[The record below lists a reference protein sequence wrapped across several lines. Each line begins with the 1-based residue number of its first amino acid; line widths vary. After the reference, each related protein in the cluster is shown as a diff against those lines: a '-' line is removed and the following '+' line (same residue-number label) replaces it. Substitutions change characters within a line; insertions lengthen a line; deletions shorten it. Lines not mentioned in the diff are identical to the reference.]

1 MPRNTQHPSGYRSGF
16 AISKRFRCLPA
27 CTAALLKIPRQ
38 VIDDLRMRVAAGI
51 MSETEPIARALFS
64 WNITSA
70 VIAMQSENQTVL
82 IEGWIQRLKTGDD
95 QARKELINCACDR
108 LTRLSRK
115 MLRGFHRVKRWEA
128 TDDVA
133 QNALMRLYRTLA
145 EVKPATAIEFYRLAA
160 TNIRREL
167 LDLARHYYGPQ
178 GLGANYATVEGD
190 THQTVPGL
198 GHAPSAT
205 GEDAGRLE
213 MWANFHEQVEH
224 LPDEDKEVFDLL
236 WYQQLPQAEVAQL
249 LDVSERTVK
258 RRWASARLKL
268 HEALGG
274 QSPES

>member
-1 MPRNTQHPSGYRSGF
+1 MH
-16 AISKRFRCLPA
+16 
-27 CTAALLKIPRQ
+27 
-38 VIDDLRMRVAAGI
+38 
-51 MSETEPIARALFS
+51 
-64 WNITSA
+64 
-70 VIAMQSENQTVL
+70 SENQTVL
-82 IEGWIQRLKTGDD
+82 IEGWIERLKKGDD

-145 EVKPATAIEFYRLAA
+145 EIKPGTAIEFYRLAS

-167 LDLARHYYGPQ
+167 LDLAKHYYGPQ

-190 THQTVPGL
+190 AQQTVAGL

-205 GEDAGRLE
+205 GEDPGRLE
-213 MWANFHEQVEH
+213 RWANFHDQVER

-236 WYQQLPQAEVAQL
+236 WYQQLSQAEVAQL

-274 QSPES
+274 RSPES